1 MLSVNVKNRCIPWA
15 AAVWVVLLI
24 LAGPL
29 PLAAQSST
37 KAYVVVGTATIPKGN
52 LNAARQQAIDNG
64 LVTVVGLAAADLV
77 DTDTLV
83 ANHVT
88 LNELLYDN
96 TSNYIIGYKV
106 LAESST
112 NRLYR
117 VVVQAS
123 VSSSA
128 LKNRLYDAG
137 IMQVRKSM
145 PRILFFLAEQNID
158 SPELQYWW
166 GKGMRYTKTAAEQAM
181 AELLREKEFKVIEHN
196 QQTQQKVR
204 TMVPDSPDLTPAE
217 AVQAGAALKADVVVI
232 GRAIAIPATNVMG
245 SGMRSFK
252 GMLNARAFRTTTGQQ
267 VAAIDRTAMTANVDE
282 FDGSRDALRGVGSLG
297 GEDLAAQVLAAW
309 QQEGREAS
317 SIKLNLS
324 GTRNLANFVMFR
336 RMLNTVEGVKEVQ
349 VKELKSDT
357 AVLAVD
363 YSGNSKELA
372 QALMLNAFDTFG
384 INIYDVSQNQLGI
397 QLVSNKPDPQRR

>member
-1 MLSVNVKNRCIPWA
+1 MLSVNFKKRCIPWTA
-15 AAVWVVLLI
+15 AIWVVLFV

-37 KAYVVVGTATIPKGN
+37 KPYVVVGTATIPKGN

-77 DTDTLV
+77 DTDTLI
-83 ANHVT
+83 ANHVS

-96 TSNYIIGYKV
+96 TANYIIGYKV

-145 PRILFFLAEQNID
+145 PRILFFVAEQNID

-166 GKGMRYTKTAAEQAM
+166 GQGMRYTKPASEQAM

-204 TMVPDSPDLTPAE
+204 TIVPDSPDLTPAE

-232 GRAIAIPATNVMG
+232 GRAVATPATNVMG

-297 GEDLAAQVLAAW
+297 GEDLAAQVFAAW

-363 YSGNSKELA
+363 YGGNSKELA

-384 INIYDVSQNQLGI
+384 INIYDVTQNQLGI